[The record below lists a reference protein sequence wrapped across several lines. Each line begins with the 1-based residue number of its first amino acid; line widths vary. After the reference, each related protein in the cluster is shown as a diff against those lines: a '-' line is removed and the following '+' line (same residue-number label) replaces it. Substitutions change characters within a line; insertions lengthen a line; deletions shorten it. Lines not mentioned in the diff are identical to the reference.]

1 MDVYTIR
8 NRAWR
13 QIAARVP
20 PVRSAVQWRYESR
33 LLEHAPHLKPLP
45 WPQQQLVRTVAR
57 SGVVLC
63 DLDALGLSGTSQL
76 KASATRLVAKLR
88 QTSERS
94 SWDDLT
100 EPDVWRWGLRE
111 DVLDL
116 VESYLGLPP
125 RYVGAEVRRE
135 RADGQHY
142 NTREWHRD
150 AEDHRVLKILIWLED
165 VGPGDGAFEWVPSLL
180 TDDVTTELR
189 YVSGGR
195 TGQELARFPKLAA
208 EGPRWTAVVAD
219 TRKVFHRAGIPH
231 GRDRYSLTFA
241 WTSRHPTK
249 TYNPAERV
257 SPEQAAQFSSG
268 LSARQ
273 LACLPPKVAR
283 AR

>member
-1 MDVYTIR
+1 VDVYTIR

-13 QIAARVP
+13 QIVARVP
-20 PVRSAVQWRYESR
+20 PIGSAVQWRYESR
-33 LLEHAPHLKPLP
+33 LLEHAPRLKPLP
-45 WPQQQLVRTVAR
+45 VHQQQLVRAVAR
-57 SGVVLC
+57 SGVAMR
-63 DLDALGLSGTSQL
+63 DLDDLGLSGTAQL
-76 KASATRLVAKLR
+76 KASATRLAATLR

-100 EPDVWRWGLRE
+100 EPDTWRWGLRE

-116 VESYLGLPP
+116 AESYLGLPP

-135 RADGQHY
+135 SADGQHY
-142 NTREWHRD
+142 NTRQWHRD
-150 AEDHRVLKILIWLED
+150 AEDHRVLKLLIWLED
-165 VGPGDGAFEWVPSLL
+165 VGPDDGGFEWIPSWL
-180 TDDVTTELR
+180 TEDINAELR
-189 YVSGGR
+189 YVSGAR
-195 TGQELARFPKLAA
+195 TDQEMARFPKHAA
-208 EGPRWTAVVAD
+208 EGPRWTAVLAD

-231 GRDRYSLTFA
+231 HRDRYSLTFA

-257 SPEQAAQFSSG
+257 SIEQAAQFSSG